1 MTPKKNKTSGLYE
14 EAMVSGRGKAMV
26 RKGRE
31 KARPAAAHRFAI
43 GQTVHYSP
51 GIFDMAD
58 GKGVYRVVRLLPAE
72 GAGNQ
77 YRLESAS
84 GGHDRIVCESQLSLG

>member
-1 MTPKKNKTSGLYE
+1 MTPKNKTSGLYG
-14 EAMVSGRGKAMV
+14 EAMIPGRGKATA

-31 KARPAAAHRFAI
+31 KAPPAAAHRFAI

-72 GAGNQ
+72 GSGNQ

-84 GGHDRIVCESQLSLG
+84 GGHDRVVCESRLSLS